1 LHRSALSVK
10 DAAKLALACSKDVV
24 QAARV
29 CNVDAAPAGETCS
42 KDAVVMDKACS
53 KDAAPADVACN
64 KGVVQVAR
72 VCNVDVTPADEIRS
86 KDAVAVDKA
95 CSKDAVQAGETCSK
109 DAVAADTV
117 CSKGVV
123 QVARVCNVDV
133 TPADEIR
140 SKDAVAVDKACSKDA
155 VQAGETCSKDVV
167 PAGETCSKDAV
178 AVDKA
183 CSKDAVLAGEICS
196 KDAAAVDQGCSV
208 DVTTIDA
215 ITIDA
220 TATNATTTNVTTTN
234 ATTTNATT
242 TDRRC
247 VVDAA
252 MVGPA
257 GEVGMRTGKG
267 NRVTRSALAA
277 SESGPPFIREA
288 LRMTLR
294 DIIGT
299 VILCLVSTALVAGE
313 SQNYAVVDTGQVRC
327 YDNHTEVTYP
337 KPDDSFS
344 GQDAQYDGKQPS
356 YRDNGDG
363 TITDLV
369 AELMWQADPGVK
381 KTYAQAVAGADK
393 CRTGGHSD
401 WRLPTIKELYSLIL
415 FSGIDPDPMGRSNSS
430 HVPFIDT
437 RYFKF
442 EYGKESDGERIIDS
456 QYATSTRYVS
466 TTMGGNATMFGVNFA
481 DGRIKGYPTQDRRR
495 RAQKKFCVLYV
506 RGNPDY
512 GKNVFKDNGDE
523 TVTDRATGLTWMKA
537 DSGKGMNWADALAYA
552 RNLELAGHSD
562 WRLPNTKE
570 LQSIVDYTRSP
581 DKTGSAAID
590 PVFDTTAIKNELGQK
605 DYPSYWTGTT
615 HTRAGG
621 RASAAVYVAF
631 GRAMGSMHGR
641 WMDVHGAGCQRSD
654 PKEGNPGDFPK
665 GRGPQGD
672 AIRILNYVRCVRGG
686 VVKAR
691 ISGPAVRSS
700 SSRSKQANG
709 LRRGLFVQHL
719 DRNGDGKVSKREFD
733 GPSHHFGV
741 LDKDGDGYLV
751 ESEAPPPPH

>member
-1 LHRSALSVK
+1 
-10 DAAKLALACSKDVV
+10 
-24 QAARV
+24 
-29 CNVDAAPAGETCS
+29 
-42 KDAVVMDKACS
+42 M
-53 KDAAPADVACN
+53 
-64 KGVVQVAR
+64 
-72 VCNVDVTPADEIRS
+72 TP
-86 KDAVAVDKA
+86 
-95 CSKDAVQAGETCSK
+95 
-109 DAVAADTV
+109 
-117 CSKGVV
+117 
-123 QVARVCNVDV
+123 
-133 TPADEIR
+133 
-140 SKDAVAVDKACSKDA
+140 
-155 VQAGETCSKDVV
+155 
-167 PAGETCSKDAV
+167 
-178 AVDKA
+178 
-183 CSKDAVLAGEICS
+183 
-196 KDAAAVDQGCSV
+196 
-208 DVTTIDA
+208 
-215 ITIDA
+215 
-220 TATNATTTNVTTTN
+220 
-234 ATTTNATT
+234 
-242 TDRRC
+242 
-247 VVDAA
+247 
-252 MVGPA
+252 
-257 GEVGMRTGKG
+257 
-267 NRVTRSALAA
+267 
-277 SESGPPFIREA
+277 
-288 LRMTLR
+288 R

-327 YDNHTEVTYP
+327 YDNHTEVIYP

-363 TITDLV
+363 TITDLIT
-369 AELMWQADPGVK
+369 ELMWQADPGAK

-415 FSGIDPDPMGRSNSS
+415 FSGIDPDPMGRASS
-430 HVPFIDT
+430 PPTPFIDT

-456 QYATSTRYVS
+456 QYASSTRYVS
-466 TTMGGNATMFGVNFA
+466 TTMGGNATIFGVNFA

-495 RAQKKFCVLYV
+495 RGQKKFCVLYV

-512 GKNVFKDNGDE
+512 GKNIFKDNGDE

-537 DSGKGMNWADALAYA
+537 DSNRGMNWADALAYA

-615 HTRAGG
+615 HARAGG
-621 RASAAVYVAF
+621 RASAAVYIAF

-654 PKEGNPGDFPK
+654 PKEGDPGDFPK

-686 VVKAR
+686 VANAR
-691 ISGPAVRSS
+691 TSGPALRSP

-709 LRRGLFVQHL
+709 LRPGGFVRHL

-733 GPSHHFGV
+733 GPSRHFGV
-741 LDKDGDGYLV
+741 LDKDGDGYLI
-751 ESEAPPPPH
+751 ESEAPPPPHPGSRPAGK